1 MALCD
6 RVPRLCWPTWC
17 IFLLNFIMSAC
28 VTAGW
33 LLPAQGDFSTV
44 LRVERKALKETAC
57 SHKITLN
64 CVFVLLFK
72 YNSLNCNIAYLT
84 IQSICFS
91 EHSILATSLQYQA
104 RFNKLS
110 YSERRNFNNKNITVI
125 KATKNMFCREKR
137 FYRGGSRVSS
147 KRSHWFVVWWRRL
160 RMRSTQGS
168 FQDGTC
174 FPNSG
179 KNLGR

>member
-1 MALCD
+1 M
-6 RVPRLCWPTWC
+6 
-17 IFLLNFIMSAC
+17 IFQVNFIMSAC
-28 VTAGW
+28 VTAGR

-44 LRVERKALKETAC
+44 LKVERKALKDTAC
-57 SHKITLN
+57 SHTITLN
-64 CVFVLLFK
+64 CGFVLLLR
-72 YNSLNCNIAYLT
+72 YNSFSCNMAYFT

-91 EHSILATSLQYQA
+91 EHWKLATSVQSQA
-104 RFNKLS
+104 SIMKLS
-110 YSERRNFNNKNITVI
+110 YSERRNCNNNNITI
-125 KATKNMFCREKR
+125 IIATKNVFCREKR
-137 FYRGGSRVSS
+137 FYRCMSRVSF

-160 RMRSTQGS
+160 RRRSTRGS